1 LAKNDLAS
9 DQQLLEL
16 LAGGSRESY
25 TVIYHRYSELLF
37 RHAFNMLEDRAEAED
52 VIQEVFLMLWVKR
65 AELVAARSLSAY
77 LYSSVRNRILNLIAH
92 RKVIDK
98 YINSINTIPVGYT
111 TDETLLEKEL
121 AAAIEKEIKAMSPKL
136 REIFLMSR
144 EQQLSHRDIG
154 ELLNISD
161 KTVKQQV
168 YKAVKQLKEKIGHLL
183 KTMSIFLNVFLYLF
197 LGLFSFFF
205 LHLFFFSLFSA

>member
-1 LAKNDLAS
+1 MAKNDLASEGFS

-25 TVIYHRYSELLF
+25 TTIYYRYSELLF
-37 RHAFNMLEDRAEAED
+37 RHAYNMLEDRAEAED
-52 VIQEVFLMLWVKR
+52 VIQEVFMMLWTKR

-77 LYSSVRNRILNLIAH
+77 LYSSVRNRILNHITH
-92 RKVIDK
+92 QKVIDK
-98 YINSINTIPVGYT
+98 YIDSLLTRPEAAGYT
-111 TDETLLEKEL
+111 SDEKLLEKEL
-121 AAAIEKEIKAMSPKL
+121 AVIIEKEIKAMPPKM
-136 REIFLMSR
+136 REIFLLSR

-168 YKAVKQLKEKIGHLL
+168 YKAVKQLKERISHLIRNI
-183 KTMSIFLNVFLYLF
+183 SV
-197 LGLFSFFF
+197 
-205 LHLFFFSLFSA
+205 FSLFY